1 MVLSWRVPQG
11 AYKALLAGLL
21 VAYSGHTLAIYLALA
36 LVRLLVV
43 AVVVPWN
50 VVAEEV

>member
-21 VAYSGHTLAIYLALA
+21 VAYSGHTLAITSPLLF
-36 LVRLLVV
+36 VRLLVV
-43 AVVVPWN
+43 AVVAPWN